1 MQRISSVYLATIL
14 ALVTLMAAPGC
25 GRSNARSK
33 QAPEKAEA
41 ARGATP
47 HHRPAKDGK
56 DGRQANGGDAPEEAV
71 PVEVATVSR
80 GPIEAVIRL
89 SSNLEAERDVTVYA
103 QAPRLVERL
112 GAERVV
118 AVGNGA
124 NDAGMLQAAALGIAV
139 LGPEGLA
146 GEAWQAAD
154 VVAGIHQALDLLLH
168 PRRLVATLR
177 R

>member
-1 MQRISSVYLATIL
+1 MIHLDIPGRGILELEDLVLDLNGTIALDGEVLAGVPERL
-14 ALVTLMAAPGC
+14 AALSESLTVHLVTADTQGQAAMIAEQLGVKLVLVSPG
-25 GRSNARSK
+25 
-33 QAPEKAEA
+33 
-41 ARGATP
+41 
-47 HHRPAKDGK
+47 D
-56 DGRQANGGDAPEEAV
+56 
-71 PVEVATVSR
+71 
-80 GPIEAVIRL
+80 
-89 SSNLEAERDVTVYA
+89 EAEQKRS
-103 QAPRLVERL
+103 LVERL

-124 NDAGMLQAAALGIAV
+124 NDAGMLQAAALGIAI